1 MIIWCDKLELKI
13 TSNIEPRTT
22 VRKPVPT
29 DTIEEREDKKQK
41 PYLNKKNVVFTV
53 DYLGTIYI
61 IEIPKGYIWNGT
73 NCLGLQ
79 YNPKL
84 LTASMVHDYLCEKHY
99 VVANDRQLSS
109 MIFRELGIAS
119 GVNKPFMYIAYHC
132 VDNFQKIFGRDL
144 KGRKWNE

>member
-1 MIIWCDKLELKI
+1 MINWCDKLDLKI
-13 TSNIEPRTT
+13 TSDIAPRTG
-22 VRKPVPT
+22 VRKPLPT
-29 DTIEEREDKKQK
+29 DTIDEREDKKQK
-41 PYLNKKNVVFTV
+41 PYINKKDVVFTV
-53 DYLGTIYI
+53 DYLGTIYV
-61 IEIPKGYIWNGT
+61 IEIPKSYTWNGT

-84 LTASMVHDYLCEKHY
+84 LTASMVHDYLCERHY

-119 GVNKPFMYIAYHC
+119 GVNKPFMYIAYHA

-144 KGRKWNE
+144 KDRKWNE

>member
-22 VRKPVPT
+22 VRKPMPT
-29 DTIEEREDKKQK
+29 DTIDEREDKKQK
-41 PYLNKKNVVFTV
+41 PYLNKKNIVFTV

-61 IEIPKGYIWNGT
+61 IDIPKGYTWNGT

-84 LTASMVHDYLCEKHY
+84 LTASMVHDFLCERHY

>member
-61 IEIPKGYIWNGT
+61 IDIPKGYTWNGT

-84 LTASMVHDYLCEKHY
+84 LTASMVHDYLCERHY